1 MQFIKDCGQTNWPP
15 PSLTHGTFEES
26 DVLLAITK
34 HILIPLCATNE
45 IFLEKKHKYRDLFFQ
60 GVGVS
65 AKFLG
70 MGSTETWHG
79 TPDPRVR
86 GSNLVLPQNGDDDE
100 DNIVILI
107 PMEKLQRLKL

>member
-1 MQFIKDCGQTNWPP
+1 M
-15 PSLTHGTFEES
+15 
-26 DVLLAITK
+26 
-34 HILIPLCATNE
+34 
-45 IFLEKKHKYRDLFFQ
+45 
-60 GVGVS
+60 S

-79 TPDPRVR
+79 TPDARVR